1 MEGKKRREAA
11 LCFGSAVKEAAAACV
26 PRAGRQQPSL
36 LKIYLL
42 SEPLLPDLVWD
53 SGASGSVAPTA
64 HVNLLLYSHTQ
75 SHTLRLWAFLLFQQE
90 PPSVCGEV
98 DGASD

>member
-42 SEPLLPDLVWD
+42 SEPLLPDL
-53 SGASGSVAPTA
+53 SGTLGGPVGQWP
-64 HVNLLLYSHTQ
+64 LL
-75 SHTLRLWAFLLFQQE
+75 
-90 PPSVCGEV
+90 PM
-98 DGASD
+98 